1 MSIIYYMDMPG
12 YITAYKN
19 ENGNICL
26 YMYPG
31 LLDNKFIYQY
41 IDEEKLPSFKKI
53 INNDGSILYIF
64 DHKNIKHISACLISN
79 FKSKINDKN
88 VSITL

>member
-1 MSIIYYMDMPG
+1 MPG

-31 LLDNKFIYQY
+31 LLDNKVIYQY
-41 IDEEKLPSFKKI
+41 LDEEQLPSFKKI
-53 INNDGSILYIF
+53 VNKKCAVMYFNNTFYYFSFLYVFIMI
-64 DHKNIKHISACLISN
+64 H
-79 FKSKINDKN
+79 N
-88 VSITL
+88 VY